1 MASGDT
7 ARFLPFVPDMSTILD
22 NAVTTFLKPG
32 LNVGWF
38 GWDDRVGNG
47 FCGTCNQEAQLAF
60 AALVVRSCSD
70 FSRSLAFAGQTAKAA
85 SYNAT
90 SARLATQLRAYS
102 LSLAASPAF
111 TGTGTLSLSSSLSSP
126 SSSLSSSS
134 PSSSPWYAP
143 FGLHAAANLVNAKML
158 TAAEERDIFSRLFN
172 DTVTLCSWSP
182 FNQYWILQAL
192 GNRAAGGGGEA
203 EAGEEDGHD
212 MMEYALASIRL
223 CWGGMTT
230 LGKGCLWEL

>member
-7 ARFLPFVPDMSTILD
+7 TRFLPFVPDMSKILD

-111 TGTGTLSLSSSLSSP
+111 TGTSSTTSP
-126 SSSLSSSS
+126 SSSLLSSSSSTSSS

-158 TAAEERDIFSRLFN
+158 TAAEEQDVFSRLFN

-192 GNRAAGGGGEA
+192 GNMAAGGGGGGDG
-203 EAGEEDGHD
+203 GEEGRDD
-212 MMEYALASIRL
+212 
-223 CWGGMTT
+223 
-230 LGKGCLWEL
+230 